1 MAVMPETLEQVAESA
16 NGRVLVGDRRL
27 GQDAT
32 VRFPA
37 DIMGRLSGTVDSAR
51 AVEIAADVEQGQFH
65 ARDLGEPRFRLQSVE
80 PLGVILASERL
91 RGVEKELDSLPA
103 DLNGRELPRCDHLED
118 HGGLMR

>member
-1 MAVMPETLEQVAESA
+1 MPETLEQVAESA
-16 NGRVLVGDRRL
+16 NGRVFVGDRRL

-37 DIMGRLSGTVDSAR
+37 EIMDRLSGTVDSAC

-65 ARDLGEPRFRLQSVE
+65 ARDLGEPRFRLESVE
-80 PLGVILASERL
+80 PLGVIRASESL
-91 RGVEKELDSLPA
+91 RGMKQELDSLPA
-103 DLNGRELPRCDHLED
+103 DLDGRELSRCNHLED